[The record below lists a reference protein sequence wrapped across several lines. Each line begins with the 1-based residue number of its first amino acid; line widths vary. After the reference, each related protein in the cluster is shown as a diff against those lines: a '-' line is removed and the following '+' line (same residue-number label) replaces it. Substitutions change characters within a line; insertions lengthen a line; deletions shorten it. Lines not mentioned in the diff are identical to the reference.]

1 MVYECGIFLNKS
13 NWKKEGKYMVTRG
26 NKRPSRKKN
35 NSNIEDTPHLFGEGK
50 KPVKKNKMRVRGN
63 GKRNHFGKIR
73 NRVKSID
80 QVEE

>member
-1 MVYECGIFLNKS
+1 MWNILWTNQIGKRKETIWWPEGIKDHP
-13 NWKKEGKYMVTRG
+13 E
-26 NKRPSRKKN
+26 KN

-50 KPVKKNKMRVRGN
+50 KPVKKNKMRVRGT
-63 GKRNHFGKIR
+63 GKRNHFGKIQ